1 MKQFFNVL
9 SFELS
14 NYFKNKGYLITTIL
28 ISILLI
34 VGLSLPSVFDMSKL
48 IPQLSSNNS
57 EITENTEKGDES
69 KDKTNYIIMDTNNII
84 SDKNILETAFP
95 NSTWTIVNSK
105 DEAENLIKSGDAKAG
120 FIVESLNKYSYL
132 VDNSGFTDTNQ
143 MIFENI
149 LSTLNQIE
157 YAQNNNLNIDE
168 LQSVINIQFESE
180 INILGK
186 DSAGNFFY
194 VYIFIFAM
202 YMMILLYG
210 QLIAVS
216 VTSEKSNRAIE
227 VLVTSANSNSLIFG
241 KVIGAALASF
251 LQVAIILG
259 SGMISYTLNSKAWN
273 GLLDGV
279 FKVPSNIL
287 LTFIIFGSIGYLFY
301 SFIFGALGALVS
313 KTEDISSSIGP
324 VTMIFVVVFF
334 ISMFGLTNSDSLLIK
349 IASFI
354 PFSSSMTMLIRV
366 SLGTV
371 SNIEIIISFI
381 MLLLSTILTALGA
394 AKIYRL
400 GTLMY
405 GNPIKLKNALKWF
418 KKEKISNKLTLIF

>member
-34 VGLSLPSVFDMSKL
+34 IGLSLPSIFDMSKL
-48 IPQLSSNNS
+48 IPQLSSSNS
-57 EITENTEKGDES
+57 TEITED
-69 KDKTNYIIMDTNNII
+69 KDKTNYALMDINNVIE
-84 SDKNILETAFP
+84 DKTILENSFP
-95 NSTWTIVNSK
+95 NSNWIIKNSK
-105 DEAENLIKSGDAKAG
+105 EEIEELINSNDAEAG
-120 FIVESLNKYSYL
+120 FIVENLNKYSYL
-132 VDNSGFTDTNQ
+132 VENYGLNDNNQ
-143 MIFENI
+143 LLFENV

-157 YAQNNNLNIDE
+157 YAKNNNLNFSE
-168 LQSVINIQFESE
+168 LQSVINTSFESE
-180 INILGK
+180 VTILGK
-186 DSAGNFFY
+186 DSANNFFY
-194 VYIFIFAM
+194 VYIFVFAM

-241 KVIGAALASF
+241 KVMGAALASF
-251 LQVAIILG
+251 IQVAIILA
-259 SGMISYTLNSKAWN
+259 SGMLSYALNSKSWN
-273 GLLDGV
+273 GILDGV
-279 FKVPSNIL
+279 FKIPSNIL
-287 LTFIIFGSIGYLFY
+287 LTFIIFGSVGYLFY

-313 KTEDISSSIGP
+313 KTEDISSSIAP
-324 VTMIFVVVFF
+324 ITMIFVIVFL
-334 ISMFGLTNSDSLLIK
+334 ISMFGLTNSDSPIIK

-366 SLGTV
+366 AMSNV
-371 SNIEIIISFI
+371 SNLEIIISFI
-381 MLLLSTILTALGA
+381 ILLLSTILISLGA

-418 KKEKISNKLTLIF
+418 KKEKIS

>member
-14 NYFKNKGYLITTIL
+14 NYFKNKGYMISTIL
-28 ISILLI
+28 FSLLLI
-34 VGLSLPSVFDMSKL
+34 VGLSLPSFFDMSKL
-48 IPQLSSNNS
+48 IPQLSQNNLENS
-57 EITENTEKGDES
+57 ESIDETS
-69 KDKTNYIIMDTNNII
+69 KKDKTNYVIMDTNNII
-84 SDKNILETAFP
+84 SDKSILEAAFS
-95 NSTWTIVNSK
+95 NSNWTIVRSK
-105 DEAENLIKSGDAKAG
+105 AEAENLIKSGDAKAG
-120 FIVESLNKYSYL
+120 FIIESVNKYSYL
-132 VDNSGFTDTNQ
+132 VDNLSFTDNNQ
-143 MIFENI
+143 II
-149 LSTLNQIE
+149 LESLLSSLNQQI
-157 YAQNNNLNIDE
+157 YASNHNLDIND
-168 LQSVINIQFESE
+168 LQSVINPSFDYDVT
-180 INILGK
+180 ILGK
-186 DSAGNFFY
+186 DSSNNFFY
-194 VYIFIFAM
+194 VYILVFAM

-227 VLVTSANSNSLIFG
+227 VLVTSASSNSLIFG

-259 SGMISYTLNSKAWN
+259 SGMISYTLNSKSWN

-279 FKVPSNIL
+279 FKIPSNIL

-324 VTMIFVVVFF
+324 VTMIFVIVFF

-366 SLGTV
+366 ALGTV

-381 MLLLSTILTALGA
+381 ILLISTILTALGA

-405 GNPIKLKNALKWF
+405 GNSIKLKNALKWF
-418 KKEKISNKLTLIF
+418 KN

>member
-157 YAQNNNLNIDE
+157 YAENNNLNIDE

-418 KKEKISNKLTLIF
+418 KKEKISNK

>member
-14 NYFKNKGYLITTIL
+14 NYFKNKGYMISTIL
-28 ISILLI
+28 FSLLLI
-34 VGLSLPSVFDMSKL
+34 VGLSLPSFFDMSKL
-48 IPQLSSNNS
+48 IPQLSQNNLESS
-57 EITENTEKGDES
+57 ESIDETS
-69 KDKTNYIIMDTNNII
+69 KKDKTNYVIMDTNNII
-84 SDKNILETAFP
+84 SDKSILEAAFS
-95 NSTWTIVNSK
+95 NSNWTIVSSK
-105 DEAENLIKSGDAKAG
+105 AEAENLIKSGDAKAG
-120 FIVESLNKYSYL
+120 FIIESVNKYSYL
-132 VDNSGFTDTNQ
+132 VDNLSFTDNNQ
-143 MIFENI
+143 II
-149 LSTLNQIE
+149 LESLLSSLNQQI
-157 YAQNNNLNIDE
+157 YASNHNLDIND
-168 LQSVINIQFESE
+168 LQSVINPSFDYDVT
-180 INILGK
+180 ILGK
-186 DSAGNFFY
+186 DSSNNFFY
-194 VYIFIFAM
+194 VYILVFAM

-227 VLVTSANSNSLIFG
+227 VLVTSASSNSLIFG

-251 LQVAIILG
+251 LQVAVILG
-259 SGMISYTLNSKAWN
+259 SGMISYTLNSKSWN

-279 FKVPSNIL
+279 FKIPSNIL

-324 VTMIFVVVFF
+324 VTMIFVIVFF

-366 SLGTV
+366 ALGTV

-381 MLLLSTILTALGA
+381 ILLISTILTALGA

-418 KKEKISNKLTLIF
+418 KK

>member
-14 NYFKNKGYLITTIL
+14 NYFKNKGYLITTLL

-34 VGLSLPSVFDMSKL
+34 LGLSLPSFFDMSKL

-57 EITENTEKGDES
+57 EITENSEEGDEI
-69 KDKTNYIIMDTNNII
+69 KDKTSYIIMDTNNII
-84 SDKNILETAFP
+84 SDKSILETAFP

-168 LQSVINIQFESE
+168 LQSVINIPFESE
-180 INILGK
+180 ISILGK
-186 DSAGNFFY
+186 DSASNFFY
-194 VYIFIFAM
+194 VYIFVFAM

-259 SGMISYTLNSKAWN
+259 SGMITYTLNSKAWN

-279 FKVPSNIL
+279 FKIPSNIL

-366 SLGTV
+366 ALGTV

-381 MLLLSTILTALGA
+381 ILLLSTILTALGA

-418 KKEKISNKLTLIF
+418 KKEKIS

>member
-34 VGLSLPSVFDMSKL
+34 IGLSLPSIFDMSKL
-48 IPQLSSNNS
+48 IPKLSSSNS
-57 EITENTEKGDES
+57 TEITED
-69 KDKTNYIIMDTNNII
+69 KDKTNYALMDINNVIE
-84 SDKNILETAFP
+84 DKAILENSFP
-95 NSTWTIVNSK
+95 NSNWIIKNSK
-105 DEAENLIKSGDAKAG
+105 EEIEELINSNDAEAG
-120 FIVESLNKYSYL
+120 FIVENLNKYSYL
-132 VDNSGFTDTNQ
+132 VENYGLNDNNQ
-143 MIFENI
+143 LLVENV

-157 YAQNNNLNIDE
+157 YAKNNNLNFSE
-168 LQSVINIQFESE
+168 LQSVINTSFESE
-180 INILGK
+180 VTILGK
-186 DSAGNFFY
+186 DSANNFFY
-194 VYIFIFAM
+194 VYIFVFAM

-251 LQVAIILG
+251 IQVAIILA
-259 SGMISYTLNSKAWN
+259 SGMLSYALNSKSWN
-273 GLLDGV
+273 GILDGV
-279 FKVPSNIL
+279 FKIPSNIL
-287 LTFIIFGSIGYLFY
+287 LTFIIFGSVGYLFY

-313 KTEDISSSIGP
+313 KTEDISSSIAP
-324 VTMIFVVVFF
+324 ITMIFVIVFL
-334 ISMFGLTNSDSLLIK
+334 ISMFGLTNSDSPIIK

-366 SLGTV
+366 AMSNV
-371 SNIEIIISFI
+371 SNLEIIISFI
-381 MLLLSTILTALGA
+381 ILLLSTILISLGA

-418 KKEKISNKLTLIF
+418 KKEKIS

>member
-34 VGLSLPSVFDMSKL
+34 IGLSLPSIFDMSKL
-48 IPQLSSNNS
+48 IPQLSSSNSS
-57 EITENTEKGDES
+57 EITED
-69 KDKTNYIIMDTNNII
+69 KDKTNYALMDINNII
-84 SDKNILETAFP
+84 EDKAILENSFP
-95 NSTWTIVNSK
+95 SSNWIIKNSK
-105 DEAENLIKSGDAKAG
+105 EEIEELINSGDAEAG
-120 FIVESLNKYSYL
+120 FIVENLNKYSYL
-132 VDNSGFTDTNQ
+132 VENSGLNDNNQ
-143 MIFENI
+143 LLFENV

-157 YAQNNNLNIDE
+157 YAKNNNLNFSE
-168 LQSVINIQFESE
+168 LQSVINTSFESE
-180 INILGK
+180 VTILGK
-186 DSAGNFFY
+186 DSANNFFY
-194 VYIFIFAM
+194 VYIFVFAM

-251 LQVAIILG
+251 IQVAIILA
-259 SGMISYTLNSKAWN
+259 SGMISYALNSKSWN
-273 GLLDGV
+273 GILDGV
-279 FKVPSNIL
+279 FKIPSNIL
-287 LTFIIFGSIGYLFY
+287 LTFIIFGSVGYLFY

-313 KTEDISSSIGP
+313 KTEDISSSIAP
-324 VTMIFVVVFF
+324 VTMIFVIVFF
-334 ISMFGLTNSDSLLIK
+334 ISMFGLTNSDSPIIK

-354 PFSSSMTMLIRV
+354 PFSSSMTMLIRIAM
-366 SLGTV
+366 SNV
-371 SNIEIIISFI
+371 SNLEIIISFVI
-381 MLLLSTILTALGA
+381 LLLSTILISLGA

-418 KKEKISNKLTLIF
+418 KKEKIS

>member
-14 NYFKNKGYLITTIL
+14 NYFKNKGYMITTIL
-28 ISILLI
+28 FSIILVI
-34 VGLSLPSVFDMSKL
+34 GLSLPSFFDMSKL
-48 IPQLSSNNS
+48 IPQLAPISSEDS
-57 EITENTEKGDES
+57 SSSVTPDEAIDENKA
-69 KDKTNYIIMDTNNII
+69 NYVIVDNNNILP
-84 SDKNILETAFP
+84 DLNTLETAFI
-95 NSTWTIVNSK
+95 NSSWTKVNTTS
-105 DEAENLIKSGDAKAG
+105 EAENIIKAGDAEAG
-120 FIVESLNKYSYL
+120 FILENLNKYSYL

-143 MIFENI
+143 MIFENL
-149 LSTLNQIE
+149 LSSLNQQTYAIE
-157 YAQNNNLNIDE
+157 HNLDIND
-168 LQSVINIQFESE
+168 LQSVIYPSFESDVT
-180 INILGK
+180 ILGK
-186 DSAGNFFY
+186 DSANNFFY

-227 VLVTSANSNSLIFG
+227 VLVTSASSNSLIFG
-241 KVIGAALASF
+241 KVIAAALASF
-251 LQVAIILG
+251 LQVGIILA
-259 SGMISYTLNSKAWN
+259 SGMITYSLNSKAWN
-273 GLLDGV
+273 GILDGV

-287 LTFIIFGSIGYLFY
+287 LTFILFGAIGYLFY

-324 VTMIFVVVFF
+324 ITMIFVIVFF

-366 SLGTV
+366 AMGTV
-371 SNIEIIISFI
+371 SNLEIIISFI
-381 MLLLSTILTALGA
+381 ILLISTILTALGA

-405 GNPIKLKNALKWF
+405 GNPIKLRNALKWF
-418 KKEKISNKLTLIF
+418 KKEKIS

>member
-1 MKQFFNVL
+1 MKAFFNVL

-14 NYFKNKGYLITTIL
+14 NYFKNKGYMISTIL
-28 ISILLI
+28 FSLLLI
-34 VGLSLPSVFDMSKL
+34 IGLSLPSFFDISKL
-48 IPQLSSNNS
+48 IPQLSNNVESS
-57 EITENTEKGDES
+57 ESIDETS
-69 KDKTNYIIMDTNNII
+69 EKDKTNYVIMDTNNII
-84 SDKNILETAFP
+84 SDKGVLETAFS
-95 NSTWTIVNSK
+95 NSNWTIVNSK
-105 DEAENLIKSGDAKAG
+105 DEAEKLIKSGDAKAG

-132 VDNSGFTDTNQ
+132 IDNSGFTDNNQ
-143 MIFENI
+143 IIFESL
-149 LSTLNQIE
+149 LSSLNQQI
-157 YAQNNNLNIDE
+157 YADKHNLDIND
-168 LQSVINIQFESE
+168 LQSIIYPSFESDVT
-180 INILGK
+180 ILGK
-186 DSAGNFFY
+186 DSANNFFY
-194 VYIFIFAM
+194 VYMLVFAM

-227 VLVTSANSNSLIFG
+227 VLVTSANSSTLIFG

-279 FKVPSNIL
+279 FKIPSNIL

-324 VTMIFVVVFF
+324 VTMIFVIVFF

-366 SLGTV
+366 ALGTV

-381 MLLLSTILTALGA
+381 ILLISTILTALGA

-418 KKEKISNKLTLIF
+418 KK

>member
-400 GTLMY
+400 VTLMY

-418 KKEKISNKLTLIF
+418 KKEKISNK

>member
-34 VGLSLPSVFDMSKL
+34 VGLSLPSFFDMSKL

-57 EITENTEKGDES
+57 EIIENSEEGDES
-69 KDKTNYIIMDTNNII
+69 KDKTSYIIMDTNNII
-84 SDKNILETAFP
+84 SNKSILETAFP

-149 LSTLNQIE
+149 LSRLNQIE

-168 LQSVINIQFESE
+168 LQSVINIPFESE
-180 INILGK
+180 ISILGK
-186 DSAGNFFY
+186 DSASNFFY
-194 VYIFIFAM
+194 VYIFVFAM

-259 SGMISYTLNSKAWN
+259 SGMITYTLNSKAWN

-324 VTMIFVVVFF
+324 LTMIFVVVFF
-334 ISMFGLTNSDSLLIK
+334 ISMFGLTNSDSILIK

-366 SLGTV
+366 ALGTV
-371 SNIEIIISFI
+371 SNIEVIISFI
-381 MLLLSTILTALGA
+381 ILLLSTILTALGA

-418 KKEKISNKLTLIF
+418 KKEKISNN

>member
-14 NYFKNKGYLITTIL
+14 NYFKNKGYMITTIL
-28 ISILLI
+28 FSIILI
-34 VGLSLPSVFDMSKL
+34 IGLSLPSFFDMSKL
-48 IPQLSSNNS
+48 IPQLSHS
-57 EITENTEKGDES
+57 NTEVSDSINDSSEGNKS
-69 KDKTNYIIMDTNNII
+69 NYVIMDNNNILG
-84 SDKNILETAFP
+84 DLTILETAFP
-95 NSTWTIVNSK
+95 SSSWTKVNTTS
-105 DEAENLIKSGDAKAG
+105 EAEKIIKNGDAEAG
-120 FIVESLNKYSYL
+120 FILESLNKYSYL

-143 MIFENI
+143 MIFENL
-149 LSTLNQIE
+149 LSSLNQQSYAIE
-157 YAQNNNLNIDE
+157 HNLDIND
-168 LQSVINIQFESE
+168 LQSVIHPSFESDVT
-180 INILGK
+180 ILGK
-186 DSAGNFFY
+186 DSANNFFY

-227 VLVTSANSNSLIFG
+227 VLVTSASSNSLIFG
-241 KVIGAALASF
+241 KVIAAALASF
-251 LQVAIILG
+251 LQVGIILA
-259 SGMISYTLNSKAWN
+259 SGMITYSLNSKAWN
-273 GLLDGV
+273 GILDGV

-287 LTFIIFGSIGYLFY
+287 LTFILFGAIGYLFY

-324 VTMIFVVVFF
+324 ITMIFVIVFF

-366 SLGTV
+366 AMGTV
-371 SNIEIIISFI
+371 SNLEIIISFI
-381 MLLLSTILTALGA
+381 ILLISTILTALGA

-405 GNPIKLKNALKWF
+405 GNPIKLRNALKWF
-418 KKEKISNKLTLIF
+418 KKEKIS

>member
-1 MKQFFNVL
+1 MKAFFNVL

-14 NYFKNKGYLITTIL
+14 NYFKNKGYMISTIL
-28 ISILLI
+28 FSLLLI
-34 VGLSLPSVFDMSKL
+34 VGLSLPSFFDMSKL
-48 IPQLSSNNS
+48 IPQLSQNNLESS
-57 EITENTEKGDES
+57 ESIDETS
-69 KDKTNYIIMDTNNII
+69 KKDKTNYVIMDTNNII
-84 SDKNILETAFP
+84 SDKSILEAAFS
-95 NSTWTIVNSK
+95 NSNWTIVSSK
-105 DEAENLIKSGDAKAG
+105 AEAEDLIKSGDAKAG
-120 FIVESLNKYSYL
+120 FIIESVNKYSYL
-132 VDNSGFTDTNQ
+132 VDNLSFTDNNQ
-143 MIFENI
+143 II
-149 LSTLNQIE
+149 LESLLSSLNQQI
-157 YAQNNNLNIDE
+157 YASNHNLDIND
-168 LQSVINIQFESE
+168 LQSVINPSFDYDVT
-180 INILGK
+180 ILGK
-186 DSAGNFFY
+186 DSSNNFFY
-194 VYIFIFAM
+194 VYMLVFAM

-227 VLVTSANSNSLIFG
+227 VLVTSASSNSLIFG

-259 SGMISYTLNSKAWN
+259 SGMISYTLNSKSWN

-279 FKVPSNIL
+279 FKIPSNIL

-324 VTMIFVVVFF
+324 VTMIFVIVFF

-366 SLGTV
+366 ALGTV

-381 MLLLSTILTALGA
+381 ILLISTILTALGA

-418 KKEKISNKLTLIF
+418 KN

>member
-34 VGLSLPSVFDMSKL
+34 IGLSLPSIFDMSKL
-48 IPQLSSNNS
+48 IPKLSSSNS
-57 EITENTEKGDES
+57 TEITED
-69 KDKTNYIIMDTNNII
+69 KDKTNYALMDINNVIE
-84 SDKNILETAFP
+84 DKAILENSFP
-95 NSTWTIVNSK
+95 NSNWIIKNSK
-105 DEAENLIKSGDAKAG
+105 EEIEELINSNDAEAG
-120 FIVESLNKYSYL
+120 FIVEDLNKYSYL
-132 VDNSGFTDTNQ
+132 VENYGLNDNNQ
-143 MIFENI
+143 LLFENV

-157 YAQNNNLNIDE
+157 YAKNNNLNFSE
-168 LQSVINIQFESE
+168 LQSVINTSFESE
-180 INILGK
+180 VTILGK
-186 DSAGNFFY
+186 DSANNFFY
-194 VYIFIFAM
+194 VYIFVFAM

-251 LQVAIILG
+251 IQVAIILA
-259 SGMISYTLNSKAWN
+259 SGMLSYALNSKSWN
-273 GLLDGV
+273 GILDGV
-279 FKVPSNIL
+279 FKIPSNIL
-287 LTFIIFGSIGYLFY
+287 LTFIIFGSVGYLFY

-313 KTEDISSSIGP
+313 KTEDISSSIAP
-324 VTMIFVVVFF
+324 ITMIFVIVFL
-334 ISMFGLTNSDSLLIK
+334 ISMFGLTNSDSPIIK

-366 SLGTV
+366 AMSNV
-371 SNIEIIISFI
+371 SNLEIIISFI
-381 MLLLSTILTALGA
+381 ILLLSTILISLGA

-418 KKEKISNKLTLIF
+418 KKEKIS

>member
-1 MKQFFNVL
+1 MKQFFTVL
-9 SFELS
+9 SFELT
-14 NYFKNKGYLITTIL
+14 NYFKNKGYMLTTIL
-28 ISILLI
+28 FSIILI
-34 VGLSLPSVFDMSKL
+34 IGLSLPSFFDMSNL
-48 IPQLSSNNS
+48 IPQLAQNTS
-57 EITENTEKGDES
+57 ENTVLTENTDES
-69 KDKTNYIIMDTNNII
+69 DNKDIANYVIMDNNNILGDL
-84 SDKNILETAFP
+84 SILKSAFP
-95 NSTWTIVNSK
+95 NSNWLSVTSK
-105 DEAENLIKSGDAKAG
+105 SDVEKAIKSGNAEAG
-120 FIVESLNKYSYL
+120 FILDSTTKYSYL
-132 VDNSGFTDTNQ
+132 VENSGFTDSNQ
-143 MIFENI
+143 MIFESL
-149 LSTLNQIE
+149 LSNLNQQA
-157 YAQNNNLNIDE
+157 YAEANNLNISD
-168 LQSVINIQFESE
+168 LQSVVYPTFDSDVT
-180 INILGK
+180 ILGK
-186 DSAGNFFY
+186 DSANNFFY
-194 VYIFIFAM
+194 VYIFVFAM

-227 VLVTSANSNSLIFG
+227 VLVTSASSNSLIFG

-251 LQVAIILG
+251 LQVAIILA
-259 SGMISYTLNSKAWN
+259 SGMITYSLNSKAWN
-273 GLLDGV
+273 GLLDGI
-279 FKVPSNIL
+279 FKIPANIL

-324 VTMIFVVVFF
+324 ITMIFVIVFF

-366 SLGTV
+366 AMGTV
-371 SNIEIIISFI
+371 SNLEVIISFI
-381 MLLLSTILTALGA
+381 ILLASTILTALGA

-418 KKEKISNKLTLIF
+418 KKEKTV

>member
-34 VGLSLPSVFDMSKL
+34 IGLSLPSIFDMSKL
-48 IPQLSSNNS
+48 IPQLSSSNS
-57 EITENTEKGDES
+57 TEITED
-69 KDKTNYIIMDTNNII
+69 KDKTNYALMDINNVIE
-84 SDKNILETAFP
+84 DKAILENSFP
-95 NSTWTIVNSK
+95 NSNWIIKNSK
-105 DEAENLIKSGDAKAG
+105 EEIEELINSGDAEAG
-120 FIVESLNKYSYL
+120 FIVENLNKYSYL
-132 VDNSGFTDTNQ
+132 VENYGLNDNNQ
-143 MIFENI
+143 LLFENV

-157 YAQNNNLNIDE
+157 YAKNNNLNFSE
-168 LQSVINIQFESE
+168 LQSVINTSFESE
-180 INILGK
+180 VTILGK
-186 DSAGNFFY
+186 DSSNNFFY
-194 VYIFIFAM
+194 VYIFVFAM

-251 LQVAIILG
+251 IQVAIILA
-259 SGMISYTLNSKAWN
+259 SGMLSYALNSKSWN
-273 GLLDGV
+273 GILDGV
-279 FKVPSNIL
+279 FKIPSNIL
-287 LTFIIFGSIGYLFY
+287 LTFIIFGSVGYLFY

-313 KTEDISSSIGP
+313 KTEDISSSIAP
-324 VTMIFVVVFF
+324 ITMIFVIVFL
-334 ISMFGLTNSDSLLIK
+334 ISMFGLTNSDSPIIK
-349 IASFI
+349 ISSFI

-366 SLGTV
+366 AMSNV
-371 SNIEIIISFI
+371 SNLEIIISFI
-381 MLLLSTILTALGA
+381 ILLLSTILISLGA

-418 KKEKISNKLTLIF
+418 KKEKIS